1 MNWLHDIHWVLA
13 WRTPGLTHLAF
24 GLTWLGYSGFLMFF
38 MVLGYWCVS
47 QKLFYRL
54 LLLLAINGISNAY
67 LKDVF
72 QQPRPPLA
80 WRLDD
85 LVGQSYGL
93 PSGHAQMGVAI
104 WLWLA
109 WQIRRPWAWVL
120 FPTLALG
127 ICASRIYLGAHDL
140 EQVLVGGALGALS
153 VLLLQG
159 LLNLIGD
166 WRPPLAVQLGAIVL
180 ACGLALLSWPG
191 EPPSYVPALAVW
203 LTVVTALQPVAADW
217 TGYRVPQRLPL
228 RLAAGLLGALGFL
241 AEQKL
246 LALLGP
252 SLGLPESA
260 LAAVHGLAHGLT
272 MALLIPCLLARM
284 PGLKLG
290 ATPGS

>member
-13 WRTPGLTHLAF
+13 LRTPGLTHLAF

-85 LVGQSYGL
+85 LVGHSYGL

-159 LLNLIGD
+159 LLNLFGD
-166 WRPPLAVQLGAIVL
+166 WRPPLAAQLV
-180 ACGLALLSWPG
+180 
-191 EPPSYVPALAVW
+191 
-203 LTVVTALQPVAADW
+203 
-217 TGYRVPQRLPL
+217 
-228 RLAAGLLGALGFL
+228 AAGLVAHHVDRQVGRVQDGVGNLTHQARGVLHRRRRPAVEVLLDVAYRQRGLHERGFHPLDIAAPALHL
-241 AEQKL
+241 RHQL
-246 LALLGP
+246 V
-252 SLGLPESA
+252 LGL
-260 LAAVHGLAHGLT
+260 H
-272 MALLIPCLLARM
+272 RR
-284 PGLKLG
+284 
-290 ATPGS
+290 